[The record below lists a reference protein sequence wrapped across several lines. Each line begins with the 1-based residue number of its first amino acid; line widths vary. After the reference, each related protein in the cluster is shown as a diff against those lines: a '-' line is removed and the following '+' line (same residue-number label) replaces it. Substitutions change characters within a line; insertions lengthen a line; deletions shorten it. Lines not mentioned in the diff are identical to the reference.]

1 MKEHVYYNNKIVE
14 YDDGRFLSTKI
25 IGEEV
30 QSKTCKSLDAAKAF
44 IHGPSKPKFTR
55 LTNLHEKDLYAV
67 ENLVD
72 RTGKKAF
79 TVLTKYG
86 IFIVYETRWKAFVEA
101 NNDFN
106 SKSVT
111 AYKAFEDLT
120 KWTQYSK
127 RQIKKMK

>member
-1 MKEHVYYNNKIVE
+1 MKEHVYHNNKIIE
-14 YDDGRFLSTKI
+14 YEDGRFLSTKI
-25 IGEEV
+25 IGGEV

-44 IHGPSKPKFTR
+44 IHESSKPKFTR

-67 ENLVD
+67 ENLID
-72 RTGKKAF
+72 KAGKKAF
-79 TVLTKYG
+79 CVLTEYG
-86 IFIVYETRWKAFVEA
+86 IFIVYETQWKAFVEA

-106 SKSVT
+106 SKRVA

-127 RQIKKMK
+127 RQIKH